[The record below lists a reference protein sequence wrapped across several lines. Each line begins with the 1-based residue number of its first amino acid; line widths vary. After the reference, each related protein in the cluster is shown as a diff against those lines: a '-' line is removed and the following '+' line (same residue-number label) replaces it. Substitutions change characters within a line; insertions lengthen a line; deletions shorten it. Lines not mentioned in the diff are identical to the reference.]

1 LARPAGLERGI
12 GMFVVGN
19 LFGALAT
26 VLNIVL
32 NALLIVIFVNALLSW
47 VRPDPNNP
55 IVMFL
60 NRVSDIVCNPIRRL
74 FPTTAGGIDFAPF
87 IAMLAIV
94 LVQQF
99 LVQSLTDIA
108 VRMR

>member
-1 LARPAGLERGI
+1 
-12 GMFVVGN
+12 MFVLGN
-19 LFGALAT
+19 LFEALAT
-26 VLNIVL
+26 VLNYVL
-32 NALLIVIFVNALLSW
+32 QALLIVIFVNALLSW

-60 NRVSDIVCNPIRRL
+60 DRVSDMVCNPIRRM
-74 FPTTAGGIDFAPF
+74 FPTMAGGMDLAPL
-87 IAMLAIV
+87 IAMLLIV

-99 LVQSLTDIA
+99 LVRSLMDIG

>member
-1 LARPAGLERGI
+1 
-12 GMFVVGN
+12 MFVLGN
-19 LFGALAT
+19 LFEALAT
-26 VLNIVL
+26 VLNYVL
-32 NALLIVIFVNALLSW
+32 QALLIVIFVNALLSW

-60 NRVSDIVCNPIRRL
+60 DRVSDMVCNPIRRM
-74 FPTTAGGIDFAPF
+74 FPTMAGGMDLAPLV
-87 IAMLAIV
+87 AMLLIV

-99 LVQSLTDIA
+99 LVRSLMDIG